1 MNTLIERLRKRGTYA
16 DDGWGSLTSGGKW
29 EGKPASFVIDPLC
42 AEAATALTAADARIA
57 ELEALL
63 SWQPIAAAPNGESIL
78 IMRDDWSMQVIHAED
93 NDYDWM
99 PWDGEVGDGWL
110 SPMLWFPAEGLV
122 KAAEAAIAALNPG
135 DPK

>member
-1 MNTLIERLRKRGTYA
+1 MTDYAALLRDMAARQGRFAEKVGPLAAKLAESEDQNRTL
-16 DDGWGSLTSGGKW
+16 
-29 EGKPASFVIDPLC
+29 
-42 AEAATALTAADARIA
+42 ATALTAAEARIA

-99 PWDGEVGDGWL
+99 PWEGEVGDGWV